1 MNDDRMV
8 WKRITC
14 SNDII
19 TDGRLDMSIAF
30 KNWVIDEQEK
40 DEDKMVEELKHK
52 ELLQD
57 IKMTLRKVLSSET
70 MTLDGRGKLNT
81 VINIVNKE
89 IIRIENIVDNH
100 EKWENAP
107 C

>member
-1 MNDDRMV
+1 
-8 WKRITC
+8 
-14 SNDII
+14 
-19 TDGRLDMSIAF
+19 MSIAF
-30 KNWVIDEQEK
+30 TDWVMEEQEK

-70 MTLDGRGKLNT
+70 KTLDGRGKLNT

-100 EKWENAP
+100 EKWENTP

>member
-1 MNDDRMV
+1 
-8 WKRITC
+8 
-14 SNDII
+14 
-19 TDGRLDMSIAF
+19 MSIAF
-30 KNWVIDEQEK
+30 KNWVMDEQEK